1 METNKYYL
9 SINISHNSSASI
21 MRNGEIIF
29 AACEER
35 YRKIK
40 NIVCYPKNAIE
51 ACIKFADI
59 SPKEL
64 TRASFTSSD
73 SDPVL
78 IKSKHVNK
86 FNIKDFW
93 GYYDDKFYNASLNQK
108 IKYYKWLLKDKKFND
123 KEDLVDYKFLKS

>member
-59 SPKEL
+59 SP
-64 TRASFTSSD
+64 TRMSEAE
-73 SDPVL
+73 
-78 IKSKHVNK
+78 
-86 FNIKDFW
+86 
-93 GYYDDKFYNASLNQK
+93 GGG
-108 IKYYKWLLKDKKFND
+108 
-123 KEDLVDYKFLKS
+123 